1 MNHQLKFL
9 MKASFVGSVLIIV
22 AACASTGVISVGDN
36 AYMIG
41 KKDGSPGLG
50 VSLSTKAAV
59 YAEAAAFCSEQMGYI
74 NPSKTLVVETV
85 KIDTIPAKLAQLG
98 STELIF
104 RCVPSVQR

>member
-1 MNHQLKFL
+1 MNRQLKFL
-9 MKASFVGSVLIIV
+9 LNTYFGCSALMIATGCV
-22 AACASTGVISVGDN
+22 STGVIAVGDN
-36 AYMIG
+36 TYMIG

-59 YAEAAAFCSEQMGYI
+59 YEEAAAFCKGQMGYI

-85 KIDTIPAKLAQLG
+85 KIETIPSKLAQLG

-104 RCVPSVQR
+104 RCVLSVQR